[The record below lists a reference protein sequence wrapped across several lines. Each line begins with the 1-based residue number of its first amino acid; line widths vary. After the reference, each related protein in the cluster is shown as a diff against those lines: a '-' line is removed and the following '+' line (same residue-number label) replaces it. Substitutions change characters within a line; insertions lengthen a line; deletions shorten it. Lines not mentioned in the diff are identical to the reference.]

1 MANPKAIASD
11 AGPSSPA
18 ISTDENKNEEPV
30 PKKQKS
36 EKVLNEFIKQLKQ
49 DRQEREK
56 KKKERKLAILQEL
69 KNEKQKQ
76 HNEKIDVMK
85 KFCKAIAGK
94 KLF

>member
-1 MANPKAIASD
+1 M
-11 AGPSSPA
+11 
-18 ISTDENKNEEPV
+18 
-30 PKKQKS
+30 
-36 EKVLNEFIKQLKQ
+36 KQLKE

-56 KKKERKLAILQEL
+56 KREERKLAILEKL

-85 KFCKAIAGK
+85 KFCEAIAGK